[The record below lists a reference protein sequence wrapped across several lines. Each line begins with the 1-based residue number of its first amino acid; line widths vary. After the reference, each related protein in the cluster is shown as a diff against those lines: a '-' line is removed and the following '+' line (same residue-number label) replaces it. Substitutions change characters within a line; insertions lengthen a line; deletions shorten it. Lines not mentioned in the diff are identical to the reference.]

1 MFFLAYLLD
10 VLNRFP
16 YRQPSDATE
25 SPGPQLSTLH
35 VMMYM
40 FPRQFGLHNVFTSE
54 VDSKETVQPFK
65 DYTLR
70 EDEIHAKFSIEN
82 GVKIP
87 KRLRGKAAELVKKL
101 QVQHNRCPYKALLDH
116 HCIVSSLCI
125 AIQNPLTQQATY
137 ENASRLVRNVEL
149 QQTNTYTLT
158 AFQTQKLVSTNSI
171 ITLAS
176 SKPSMLLPRKPSL
189 MDRATPTAMVSA
201 FCRAVLCKLVPH
213 EFWGMGDVQKHNER
227 VFLRNIDR
235 FIQLRRFETLSLYEV
250 SQDVKVCS
258 IWELCL
264 QGMKHLPYTRS
275 QI

>member
-116 HCIVSSLCI
+116 HCPVSPPCI
-125 AIQNPLTQQATY
+125 AIQITLTQ
-137 ENASRLVRNVEL
+137 
-149 QQTNTYTLT
+149 
-158 AFQTQKLVSTNSI
+158 
-171 ITLAS
+171 
-176 SKPSMLLPRKPSL
+176 
-189 MDRATPTAMVSA
+189 
-201 FCRAVLCKLVPH
+201 
-213 EFWGMGDVQKHNER
+213 
-227 VFLRNIDR
+227 
-235 FIQLRRFETLSLYEV
+235 
-250 SQDVKVCS
+250 
-258 IWELCL
+258 
-264 QGMKHLPYTRS
+264 
-275 QI
+275 